1 MLTSHQLVLESM
13 GAGFSGSNSGGA
25 GPSYARP
32 DGAGLGRAETSG
44 RPGVDNSYLHLR
56 NWYRCRE
63 KLSLIRSGSRNRSRD
78 WLGPTHPYPGNW
90 NGYREQLGP
99 SPRN

>member
-44 RPGVDNSYLHLR
+44 RGGQQ
-56 NWYRCRE
+56 
-63 KLSLIRSGSRNRSRD
+63 LSPPEELVQVQG
-78 WLGPTHPYPGNW
+78 
-90 NGYREQLGP
+90 EA
-99 SPRN
+99 